1 MSRATQVYTA
11 ADSLEVFLALR
22 ELLAKNHCAAQF
34 SAETLTELLYAE
46 RFILRRVA
54 AHEVE
59 IALETLRVGDGEVL
73 A

>member
-11 ADSLEVFLALR
+11 ADSLEVFPVLS
-22 ELLAKNHCAAQF
+22 ELLAKNRCALEF
-34 SAETLTELLYAE
+34 GAETLTELLYAE
-46 RFILRRVA
+46 HYILRRVA

-59 IALETLRVGDGEVL
+59 IALEALRVSAVEVL